1 MSDTPKPDQFSTL
14 TELLE
19 ATGSKLRFYDM
30 GRRIHRV
37 SRQQF
42 IKFERYEIAWPAP
55 LARHAWL
62 ALLQTGSA
70 NDEPVIWF
78 LKLPLDEQGKLV
90 QAARDYFVQ
99 RLAEVWALNK
109 IQDSNVP
116 DALKDNPFVFKPRE
130 ERMAVFHAKISADL
144 KQPASNFYPYAKEYF
159 SGETGWEQWQ
169 FVGYQGIADVAAR
182 FAENNNTSLIVTAIP
197 QLPTEPLAA
206 LCHCLE
212 NEETPLPIAEGLLER
227 LHQTLDREQP
237 DIALVT
243 TLIRGISR
251 TISQTILARMFKQ
264 VMQSATAQDIDVLTA
279 IAGRAWSLLTDEE
292 MAAAYLAQLANNSA
306 GQEAFNVVMRDLL
319 AIPTLRGHL
328 LSAAENA
335 DIEQQMQI
343 FQKSLREERNPD
355 TSAT

>member
-19 ATGSKLRFYDM
+19 ATGSKLRLYDM
-30 GRRIHRV
+30 GRRIQRV
-37 SRQQF
+37 SRLQF

-109 IQDSNVP
+109 TQESNIP

-130 ERMAVFHAKISADL
+130 ERMAAFHAKVSVDL
-144 KQPASNFYPYAKEYF
+144 KQPVSNSHAHAKEYF
-159 SGETGWEQWQ
+159 SGEAGWEQWQ

-182 FAENNNTSLIVTAIP
+182 FAENNNTSLITKAVP
-197 QLPTEPLAA
+197 QLPAEPLTA

-212 NEETPLPIAEGLLER
+212 NEEIPLPIAKALLER
-227 LHQTLDREQP
+227 LQHTMDSGQP

-243 TLIRGISR
+243 ALIRGISGTVSR
-251 TISQTILARMFKQ
+251 TTLASMFER
-264 VMQSATAQDIDVLTA
+264 VMQQTAAQHVDVLTA
-279 IAGRAWSLLTDEE
+279 VAGRAWNLLTDEE
-292 MAAAYLAQLANNSA
+292 MAVTYLSRLANNSA
-306 GQEAFNVVMRDLL
+306 GQEVFNAVMRDLL
-319 AIPTLRGHL
+319 AIPALRNHL
-328 LSAAENA
+328 LSAAKNA

-343 FQKSLREERNPD
+343 FQKSLREERKPD